1 MLNVDTEL
9 GWCCQALRKGSR
21 ILAIYIAVSYTN
33 PSLRSYMIDLHT
45 HSRASDGALTP
56 SELIKAAKERGLSA
70 IALTD
75 HDTIDGLEEAR
86 AEAEQQHIRFI
97 PGIEIEITYEPVTI
111 NGEFHLLGLGIR
123 EPGPGFREALA
134 DLSRRRES
142 RNLQILERMRE
153 MGIEA
158 GYEEIRALSGG
169 GSVGRPHFA
178 SFLVKRGIVKDRGQA
193 FARYLGKGRP
203 LYIAKEG
210 LEFTQ
215 ALRIIRE
222 AGGISVLAHPGSL
235 YIAWGK
241 LPGVITDLVAQ
252 GLAGIEAWHPTAK
265 VRFCKRLEDL
275 GRSLGLYITAGSDF
289 HGESRPDRKLGV
301 SAGNRKIDDSFLD
314 SIPPTAPW

>member
-1 MLNVDTEL
+1 
-9 GWCCQALRKGSR
+9 
-21 ILAIYIAVSYTN
+21 
-33 PSLRSYMIDLHT
+33 MIDLHT
-45 HSRASDGALTP
+45 HSRASDGVLTP
-56 SELIKAAKERGLSA
+56 SELIKTAEEQGLSA

-75 HDTIDGLEEAR
+75 HDTIDGIEEAR
-86 AEAEQQHIRFI
+86 AEAERRHIRFI

-123 EPGPGFREALA
+123 KPGPVFRDALA
-134 DLSRRRES
+134 DLSRRRER
-142 RNLQILERMRE
+142 RNLQILERIRE

-158 GYEEIRALSGG
+158 DYEEIRAFSGG

-178 SFLVKRGIVKDRGQA
+178 SLLVKRGIVKDREQA

-215 ALRIIRE
+215 ALRIIRD
-222 AGGISVLAHPGSL
+222 AGGIPVLAHPGSL

-241 LPGVITDLVAQ
+241 LPGFIADLAAL

-265 VRFCKRLEDL
+265 VRFCKRLEEL

-301 SAGNRKIDDSFLD
+301 SAGNRKIDDSVLD
-314 SIPPTAPW
+314 SIPPLRF